1 MDKNI
6 SHLLSR
12 FMAGETSLEE
22 EAWLQRFFDSATEA
36 DRPADIPPDDW
47 RVYLEMFAMFAAA
60 DTADSTADTSRQ
72 PSATT
77 NTGQASRRHI
87 PVVWGRR
94 AIVAAAMVAL
104 VMTGGAVWWGMALDT
119 PPQTCTGEVADAVGS
134 HRHDRQQN
142 ADTLKNNNAVING
155 GERQQQTERQP
166 ADKEKSPRIKRSEYL
181 LPVEKNLMAMS
192 GKAKA
197 ALSDSLENISM
208 SETELDIVMQALYM
222 QQNLQI
228 EVITNNN
235 NTLSSV
241 IYE

>member
-1 MDKNI
+1 M
-6 SHLLSR
+6 S
-12 FMAGETSLEE
+12 
-22 EAWLQRFFDSATEA
+22 
-36 DRPADIPPDDW
+36 
-47 RVYLEMFAMFAAA
+47 
-60 DTADSTADTSRQ
+60 
-72 PSATT
+72 
-77 NTGQASRRHI
+77 
-87 PVVWGRR
+87 
-94 AIVAAAMVAL
+94 
-104 VMTGGAVWWGMALDT
+104 
-119 PPQTCTGEVADAVGS
+119 
-134 HRHDRQQN
+134 N

-166 ADKEKSPRIKRSEYL
+166 ADKEKSPRIKRSKYL

-192 GKAKA
+192 DDTKA

-208 SETELDIVMQALYM
+208 SETELDIVMQALYL

>member
-1 MDKNI
+1 MDNNI
-6 SHLLSR
+6 SQLLSR

-22 EAWLQRFFDSATEA
+22 EAWLQLFFDSATEA

-47 RVYLEMFAMFAAA
+47 SVYQDMFAMFAA
-60 DTADSTADTSRQ
+60 DTAGSSRQ
-72 PSATT
+72 PSAAVH
-77 NTGQASRRHI
+77 TGLSSRRHI
-87 PVVWGRR
+87 SIVWSRR
-94 AIVAAAMVAL
+94 AVVAAAMVAL
-104 VMTGGAVWWGMALDT
+104 VVTGGALWRGMVMDT
-119 PPQTCTGEVADAVGS
+119 QQQACTEEVADAAGS
-134 HRHDRQQN
+134 QRHDRQQE
-142 ADTLKNNNAVING
+142 ADTLKNNNAIING
-155 GERQQQTERQP
+155 GKRQQQTERQP
-166 ADKEKSPRIKRSEYL
+166 EDKEKSPRIKRSEYL

>member
-1 MDKNI
+1 MDNNI
-6 SHLLSR
+6 SQLLSR

-36 DRPADIPPDDW
+36 DCPADIPPDDW
-47 RVYLEMFAMFAAA
+47 RVYQDMFAMFAADTAA
-60 DTADSTADTSRQ
+60 DTAGSSRQ
-72 PSATT
+72 PSAAVH
-77 NTGQASRRHI
+77 TGLSSRRHI
-87 PVVWGRR
+87 SIVWSRRAVVAA
-94 AIVAAAMVAL
+94 AIVAL
-104 VMTGGAVWWGMALDT
+104 VVTGGALWRGMVMETQQQA
-119 PPQTCTGEVADAVGS
+119 CTEEVADAAGS
-134 HRHDRQQN
+134 QRHGRQHE
-142 ADTLKNNNAVING
+142 ADTLKNNNAIING
-155 GERQQQTERQP
+155 GKRQQQTERQP
-166 ADKEKSPRIKRSEYL
+166 EDKEKSPRIKRSEYL

-228 EVITNNN
+228 EVVTNNN